1 MSARMY
7 MHQHTLFHLTTLAQ
21 RLVGDVHTDEILKLE
36 EEIIRDEEFISQLD
50 NSEFRSLREIVT
62 EIIETLSLN
71 TNH

>member
-1 MSARMY
+1 MP
-7 MHQHTLFHLTTLAQ
+7 
-21 RLVGDVHTDEILKLE
+21 DEILKLE
-36 EEIIRDEEFISQLD
+36 EEIIRDEEFFSQLD

>member
-1 MSARMY
+1 MP
-7 MHQHTLFHLTTLAQ
+7 
-21 RLVGDVHTDEILKLE
+21 DEILKLE

-71 TNH
+71 TNHE

>member
-1 MSARMY
+1 MP
-7 MHQHTLFHLTTLAQ
+7 
-21 RLVGDVHTDEILKLE
+21 DEILKLE

-50 NSEFRSLREIVT
+50 NSEFRSLREIVA

>member
-1 MSARMY
+1 MP
-7 MHQHTLFHLTTLAQ
+7 
-21 RLVGDVHTDEILKLE
+21 DEILKLE

-62 EIIETLSLN
+62 EIIESLSLN

>member
-1 MSARMY
+1 MP
-7 MHQHTLFHLTTLAQ
+7 
-21 RLVGDVHTDEILKLE
+21 DEILKLE

-50 NSEFRSLREIVT
+50 NSEFRSLRESVT

>member
-1 MSARMY
+1 MP
-7 MHQHTLFHLTTLAQ
+7 
-21 RLVGDVHTDEILKLE
+21 DEILKLE
-36 EEIIRDEEFISQLD
+36 EEIIRDEEFISKLD

>member
-1 MSARMY
+1 MP
-7 MHQHTLFHLTTLAQ
+7 
-21 RLVGDVHTDEILKLE
+21 DEILKLE
-36 EEIIRDEEFISQLD
+36 EEIMRDEEFISQLD

>member
-1 MSARMY
+1 MP
-7 MHQHTLFHLTTLAQ
+7 
-21 RLVGDVHTDEILKLE
+21 DEILKLE

-71 TNH
+71 THH

>member
-1 MSARMY
+1 MP
-7 MHQHTLFHLTTLAQ
+7 
-21 RLVGDVHTDEILKLE
+21 DEILKLE

-50 NSEFRSLREIVT
+50 NSEFRSLGEIVT

>member
-1 MSARMY
+1 M
-7 MHQHTLFHLTTLAQ
+7 L
-21 RLVGDVHTDEILKLE
+21 DEILKLE

-50 NSEFRSLREIVT
+50 KSEFRSLREIVT

>member
-1 MSARMY
+1 MP
-7 MHQHTLFHLTTLAQ
+7 
-21 RLVGDVHTDEILKLE
+21 DEILKLE

-50 NSEFRSLREIVT
+50 NSEFCSLREIVT

>member
-7 MHQHTLFHLTTLAQ
+7 IHQHSVSSLFVDTTNVLEMYMP
-21 RLVGDVHTDEILKLE
+21 DEILKLE

>member
-1 MSARMY
+1 MY
-7 MHQHTLFHLTTLAQ
+7 MP
-21 RLVGDVHTDEILKLE
+21 DEILKLE

>member
-1 MSARMY
+1 MP
-7 MHQHTLFHLTTLAQ
+7 
-21 RLVGDVHTDEILKLE
+21 GEILKLE

>member
-1 MSARMY
+1 MP
-7 MHQHTLFHLTTLAQ
+7 
-21 RLVGDVHTDEILKLE
+21 DEILKPE
-36 EEIIRDEEFISQLD
+36 EEIIREEEFISQLD

>member
-1 MSARMY
+1 MP
-7 MHQHTLFHLTTLAQ
+7 
-21 RLVGDVHTDEILKLE
+21 DEILKLE

-50 NSEFRSLREIVT
+50 YSEFRSLREIVT

>member
-1 MSARMY
+1 MP
-7 MHQHTLFHLTTLAQ
+7 
-21 RLVGDVHTDEILKLE
+21 DEILKLE

-62 EIIETLSLN
+62 EIIETLSLK

>member
-1 MSARMY
+1 MP
-7 MHQHTLFHLTTLAQ
+7 
-21 RLVGDVHTDEILKLE
+21 DEILKLE
-36 EEIIRDEEFISQLD
+36 EQIIRDEEFISQLD

>member
-1 MSARMY
+1 MP
-7 MHQHTLFHLTTLAQ
+7 
-21 RLVGDVHTDEILKLE
+21 DEILKLE

-71 TNH
+71 SNH

>member
-1 MSARMY
+1 MP
-7 MHQHTLFHLTTLAQ
+7 
-21 RLVGDVHTDEILKLE
+21 DEILKLE

-71 TNH
+71 TKH

>member
-1 MSARMY
+1 MP
-7 MHQHTLFHLTTLAQ
+7 
-21 RLVGDVHTDEILKLE
+21 DEILKLE

-62 EIIETLSLN
+62 EIIETLSLD

>member
-1 MSARMY
+1 MPA
-7 MHQHTLFHLTTLAQ
+7 
-21 RLVGDVHTDEILKLE
+21 ENLKPE
-36 EEIIRDEEFISQLD
+36 QEIIPADEVIPQMD

>member
-1 MSARMY
+1 M
-7 MHQHTLFHLTTLAQ
+7 L
-21 RLVGDVHTDEILKLE
+21 DEILKLE

>member
-1 MSARMY
+1 MPN
-7 MHQHTLFHLTTLAQ
+7 
-21 RLVGDVHTDEILKLE
+21 EILKLE

>member
-1 MSARMY
+1 MP
-7 MHQHTLFHLTTLAQ
+7 
-21 RLVGDVHTDEILKLE
+21 DEILKLE
-36 EEIIRDEEFISQLD
+36 EDIIRDEEFISQLD